1 MSEFHTA
8 ARVEDVPEN
17 ALVPVEI
24 EGTRIV
30 LANSEGEIF
39 ALADQCSHEEFPL
52 SDGDIVGGQVECI
65 LHGARFDLRTGQA
78 KALPAVRPVKAYE
91 TRIQEGE
98 IQVLL

>member
-1 MSEFHTA
+1 MPEYQTV
-8 ARVEDVPEN
+8 ARLEDVPEN
-17 ALVPVEI
+17 ALHPIEVE
-24 EGTRIV
+24 GVKIV
-30 LANSEGEIF
+30 LAHSEGEIF

-65 LHGARFDLRTGQA
+65 LHGARFDLKTGQA

-91 TRIQEGE
+91 TRVLNGE

>member
-1 MSEFHTA
+1 MSEFQTV
-8 ARVEDVPEN
+8 ARVEEVPEN
-17 ALVPVEI
+17 ALHPVEVDGI
-24 EGTRIV
+24 RIV

-65 LHGARFDLRTGQA
+65 LHGARFDLKTGQA
-78 KALPAVRPVKAYE
+78 RALPAVRPVKAYE
-91 TRIQEGE
+91 TRVQNGE

>member
-1 MSEFHTA
+1 MSEFQTV

-17 ALVPVEI
+17 ALLPVEVD
-24 EGTRIV
+24 GVRIV

-65 LHGARFDLRTGQA
+65 LHGARFDLKTGQA

-91 TRIQEGE
+91 TRIQDGE